1 MTLDKGVSVIR
12 RFLPLLLAL
21 LLGAAL
27 VACGDDSGEPNADET
42 SGGSTL
48 DELEIAGEVGS
59 NPEVTWDGEL
69 EADKIETKVVTEG
82 DGDEI
87 ETGDQVFAHI
97 WIGNGFTQEQAYST
111 YDDEAAQ
118 LLTVDEAQ
126 LSPLFLAGLEGQT
139 VGSRVAI
146 AASAK
151 TAFGEAG
158 NPQINIGNE
167 DTVLTVVDMIST
179 VEDGP
184 EGKNQKA
191 PSWVPSL
198 QGDEDAPTGFD
209 FVGTPEPTDKFR
221 TAVLVEGE
229 GEVVETGQTIAVN
242 YLGQVYDG
250 KKPFDGSYSGGQPAS
265 FAIGVGSV
273 VEGWDQALVGQTI
286 GSRVVLAIPPDLGYG
301 DKGNEQAGIKGTDT
315 LYFVVDILGAA

>member
-1 MTLDKGVSVIR
+1 MIR
-12 RFLPLLLAL
+12 RFLALFLAL

-27 VACGDDSGEPNADET
+27 VACGDDSGGSSDEEES
-42 SGGSTL
+42 SGGSGL
-48 DELEIAGEVGS
+48 ESVEIAGEVGS
-59 NPEVTWDGEL
+59 DPEVTWDGEL
-69 EADKIETKVVTEG
+69 EADEVETKVVTEG
-82 DGDEI
+82 DGEEI

-97 WIGNGFTQEQAYST
+97 WIGNGFTQEKAFST
-111 YDDEAAQ
+111 YDAGQPE

-139 VGSRVAI
+139 IGSRIAI

-167 DTVLTVVDMIST
+167 DTVLTVVDVLGSI
-179 VEDGP
+179 EDGP
-184 EGKNQKA
+184 DGKDQKA

-198 QGDEDAPTGFD
+198 QGEEDAPTGFD
-209 FVGTPEPTDKFR
+209 FAGTPEPTDELQ
-221 TAVLVEGE
+221 TAVLIEGE
-229 GEVVETGQTIAVN
+229 GPVVEKGQTIAVN
-242 YLGQVYDG
+242 YLGQVYNG
-250 KKPFDGSYSGGQPAS
+250 KKPFDESYSAQPAS
-265 FAIGVGSV
+265 FAIGVGGV
-273 VEGWDQALVGQTI
+273 VEGWDQALVGQTV

-301 DKGNEQAGIKGTDT
+301 KEGNPEAGIKPTDT